1 MFSILGYLA
10 SELDKPISEIVNG
23 GGVELAFISYPTAV
37 ATFGNGS
44 QFFSAIFF
52 LMLMALGLGSI
63 IGIYSAIVGV
73 VCDQFGSTYR
83 SLVTFV
89 VLSLAFLS
97 SLVYVTPGG
106 QHILHLV
113 DFINA
118 DVITPSIVLMEIFV
132 VSYIYGINN
141 FTRDVNFM
149 LSKEFGLSFKIMLSF
164 IIPRTLTAFFIYFFI
179 NFPDLEYNDVPY
191 PDYAII
197 AMWMLV
203 IAAWIAVP
211 ITMIYSIMN
220 SGTKG
225 FLKRISDCCNPSEE
239 WGPQDINE
247 KRKWS
252 KLLGISLE

>member
-10 SELDKPISEIVNG
+10 SELDKPISEVVNG

-83 SLVTFV
+83 SLITFI

-118 DVITPSIVLMEIFV
+118 DVITPSIVLMEILV
-132 VSYIYGINN
+132 VSYIYFLIIGI
-141 FTRDVNFM
+141 
-149 LSKEFGLSFKIMLSF
+149 
-164 IIPRTLTAFFIYFFI
+164 
-179 NFPDLEYNDVPY
+179 
-191 PDYAII
+191 
-197 AMWMLV
+197 
-203 IAAWIAVP
+203 
-211 ITMIYSIMN
+211 
-220 SGTKG
+220 
-225 FLKRISDCCNPSEE
+225 
-239 WGPQDINE
+239 
-247 KRKWS
+247 
-252 KLLGISLE
+252 